1 MPRRLHLTVSPAFR
15 KNWLEMRHHTQL
27 ARVLSPFRRP
37 FSSFSGARVLGLGF
51 LITGLSLASENVNA
65 SLQFAWEPPN
75 EKTPRVLK
83 NFELGELESRKLA
96 TLTERDPLAKNTQEN
111 VKFQGLSLSQLIE
124 EATKTFSAADRS
136 DTDLVVMKTR
146 AGREALM
153 PKAFLVKYPQ
163 IQIALKKNGQPLGV
177 ESPRLVLPATTNA
190 KIQKENMLLEPMF
203 VSELA
208 SITLSSYERRYGSF
222 FLKRR
227 TDPAAMRGEKLFLQ
241 NCITCHTQAAVTMV
255 YLTSSDKIHK
265 VAQGEHPNVPGNH
278 GFSTIFDKK
287 AIRSLVSYL
296 EAFRFQ
302 TAKN

>member
-1 MPRRLHLTVSPAFR
+1 
-15 KNWLEMRHHTQL
+15 MRHPHKPIRVFSRFLHQNHSISSSL
-27 ARVLSPFRRP
+27 A
-37 FSSFSGARVLGLGF
+37 LGLGF
-51 LITGLSLASENVNA
+51 LLIGLASGAGSADA
-65 SLQFAWEPPN
+65 SLQIAWEPPN
-75 EKTPRVLK
+75 EVGPKVLK
-83 NFELGELESRKLA
+83 SFELPELQAR
-96 TLTERDPLAKNTQEN
+96 TLTSLSEKDPLAAGGSKES
-111 VKFQGLSLSQLIE
+111 VRFQGLSLSLLIE
-124 EATKTFSAADRS
+124 EATKSFSAADRS
-136 DTDLVVMKTR
+136 DTDLVVLKTR
-146 AGREALM
+146 AGREVLM

-163 IQIALKKNGQPLGV
+163 IQVALKKNGQLLGV
-177 ESPRLVLPATTNA
+177 EAPRLILPATTNV

-241 NCITCHTQAAVTMV
+241 NCVTCHTQPAVAMAA
-255 YLTSSDKIHK
+255 LTSSEKIAK
-265 VAQGEHPNVPGNH
+265 VAQGEHPDVPGNH
-278 GFSTIFDKK
+278 GFSQIFDKK

>member
-1 MPRRLHLTVSPAFR
+1 
-15 KNWLEMRHHTQL
+15 MRPNRHPS
-27 ARVLSPFRRP
+27 RVLSRLLPRNDR
-37 FSSFSGARVLGLGF
+37 FSPVFLLGLG
-51 LITGLSLASENVNA
+51 LIIGGLSSGVRNVNA
-65 SLQFAWEPPN
+65 SLQVAWEPPN

-83 NFELGELESRKLA
+83 NFELRELEARPLSS
-96 TLTERDPLAKNTQEN
+96 LTEKDPLANGSKES
-111 VKFQGLSLSQLIE
+111 VKFQGLSLSLLIE
-124 EATKTFSAADRS
+124 EATQTFSAADRS
-136 DTDLVVMKTR
+136 DTDLVVLKTR
-146 AGREALM
+146 AGREVLM

-163 IQIALKKNGQPLGV
+163 IQVALKKNGQSLGAQ
-177 ESPRLVLPATTNA
+177 SPRLILPATTNA

-241 NCITCHTQAAVTMV
+241 NCVTCHTQPAVAMAA
-255 YLTSSDKIHK
+255 LTSSEKIQK
-265 VAQGEHPNVPGNH
+265 VAQGEHPDVPGNH
-278 GFSTIFDKK
+278 GLSAIFDKK

>member
-1 MPRRLHLTVSPAFR
+1 MRHTSTFLVLIAVLAGSRADAALQIAWESPAD
-15 KNWLEMRHHTQL
+15 KN
-27 ARVLSPFRRP
+27 
-37 FSSFSGARVLGLGF
+37 
-51 LITGLSLASENVNA
+51 
-65 SLQFAWEPPN
+65 
-75 EKTPRVLK
+75 PRVLK
-83 NFELGELESRKLA
+83 SFTLGELEARKLE
-96 TLTERDPLAKNTQEN
+96 TLNEKDPLAKDPQATS
-111 VKFQGLSLSQLIE
+111 KFQGLSLSLLIDDV
-124 EATKTFSAADRS
+124 TKAFTAADRS
-136 DTDLVVMKTR
+136 LMDLVVLKTR
-146 AGREALM
+146 AGREVLM

-163 IQIALKKNGQPLGV
+163 IQVALKRNGQSLGS

-208 SITLSSYERRYGSF
+208 SITLSSYEQRYGSF

-241 NCITCHTQAAVTMV
+241 NCVTCHTQPEVAMAA
-255 YLTSSDKIHK
+255 LTSSEKIEK

-278 GFSTIFDKK
+278 GFKAIFDKK

-302 TAKN
+302 KTAKN

>member
-1 MPRRLHLTVSPAFR
+1 
-15 KNWLEMRHHTQL
+15 MRHFFPRYKVLTQVLRCFRRQKAPFSRTQFLQL
-27 ARVLSPFRRP
+27 ALLG
-37 FSSFSGARVLGLGF
+37 SGLTWV
-51 LITGLSLASENVNA
+51 TGSADA
-65 SLQFAWEPPN
+65 SLQIAWEPPN
-75 EKTPRVLK
+75 EKAPRVLK
-83 NFELGELESRKLA
+83 SYELGELESRTLA
-96 TLTERDPLAKNTQEN
+96 SLTEKDPLAKGSGET
-111 VKFQGLSLSQLIE
+111 VKFQGLSLSLLIE

-163 IQIALKKNGQPLGV
+163 IQVALKKNGQSLGA
-177 ESPRLVLPATTNA
+177 ESPRLILPATTNA

-203 VSELA
+203 VSEIA

-255 YLTSSDKIHK
+255 YLTSSDKIQK

-278 GFSTIFDKK
+278 GFSSIFDKK